1 MVPVRS
7 FMVPVE
13 KFIIIDR
20 DMNVR
25 EAAEITTPRF

>member
-1 MVPVRS
+1 MVSVRS
-7 FMVPVE
+7 FMVPAK
-13 KFIIIDR
+13 KFIAIDR